1 MREKKNFSVVC
12 LVTWPMNGSEVGGNL
27 VLIMR
32 KAGRS
37 VSPQASLAQ

>member
-1 MREKKNFSVVC
+1 
-12 LVTWPMNGSEVGGNL
+12 MNGSEVGGNL

-32 KAGRS
+32 KGGRS